1 MEKLIYTAMSG
12 AQHSLV
18 AQQIRA
24 NNLANLNTA
33 GFRADFERVSAYALS
48 GDGYQSRV
56 MAREEQAGT
65 DFRAGALMQTGRKL
79 DVAVRGEGFLT
90 VQTADGTEA
99 YTRAGNLEVDADG
112 LLSLNGRPVL
122 GDGGELVV
130 PAYRDLSFGNDG
142 SLSITPPGGGA
153 RLDVGRLKLVNP
165 AANELVKG
173 MDGLFRLRQGG
184 EAEASEN
191 VVMASG
197 FLEGANVN
205 AVDELIG
212 SMALTRNFE
221 LQVKLMKTADDQ
233 ARQGARLI
241 SGQG

>member
-12 AQHSLV
+12 AQHTLM

-24 NNLANLNTA
+24 NNLANVNTA
-33 GFRADFERVSAYALS
+33 GFRADFERVSAQALT

-56 MAREEQAGT
+56 MAREELAGT
-65 DFRAGALMQTGRKL
+65 DFKAGVLMQTGRPL
-79 DVAVRGEGFLT
+79 DVAIRGDGFFT
-90 VQTADGTEA
+90 VQSADGKES
-99 YTRAGNLEVDADG
+99 YTRAGNLTQDADG
-112 LLSLNGRPVL
+112 LLTLNGRPVL
-122 GDGGELVV
+122 GDGGELVL
-130 PAYRDLSFGNDG
+130 PAYRDIHFGKDGTLSV
-142 SLSITPPGGGA
+142 TPPGGGA
-153 RLDVGRLKLVNP
+153 RLEVGRLKLVNP
-165 AANELVKG
+165 DTRELVKG
-173 MDGLFRLRQGG
+173 PDGLFRQRQG
-184 EAEASEN
+184 EDAEMSDE

-205 AVDELIG
+205 AVDELVS

-221 LQVKLMKTADDQ
+221 LQVKLMKSADDQ